1 VGKPAPTGALQE
13 FFPFLR
19 HKERYLIFII
29 PHQRFIDE
37 GRGQIWPGL
46 RELLPGGQSPG
57 LQGHATDHSGMAFA
71 IEVRQELADLA
82 TMFDPILT
90 GWQQCYGRFYGSAMS
105 DAGVEPSVSSVGDSY
120 DHALAEDHQPMVIW
134 RRGPW
139 RNFEAVEGDG

>member
-1 VGKPAPTGALQE
+1 VDKYGRVYVNFSPAVSRPACKAMRQT
-13 FFPFLR
+13 
-19 HKERYLIFII
+19 I
-29 PHQRFIDE
+29 
-37 GRGQIWPGL
+37 
-46 RELLPGGQSPG
+46 
-57 LQGHATDHSGMAFA
+57 SGIAFA

-90 GWQQCYGRFYGSAMS
+90 GWQQYYGRFYGSAMS

-139 RNFEAVEGDG
+139 RNFEAVEGDV